1 MCEFH
6 VLKNLVNQMRFLKI
20 DLTVGEG
27 LNVDASV
34 VVEVPLIFNV
44 KLGSYLYN
52 RLFDCCG
59 YWGGKDAVVIVYN
72 KDEFT

>member
-1 MCEFH
+1 MRD
-6 VLKNLVNQMRFLKI
+6 VYVMQNLVYQARLGNL
-20 DLTVGEG
+20 DLPVREG
-27 LNVDASV
+27 LCADANVVA
-34 VVEVPLIFNV
+34 EGPLIFNV